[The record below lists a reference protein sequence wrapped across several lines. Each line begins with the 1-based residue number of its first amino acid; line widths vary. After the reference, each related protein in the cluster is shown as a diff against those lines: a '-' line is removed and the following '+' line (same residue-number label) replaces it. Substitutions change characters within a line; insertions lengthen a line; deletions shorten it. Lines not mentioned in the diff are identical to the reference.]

1 MRSVNANQIGN
12 CLKKEFNNLIDRSL
26 KNKSLQN
33 GGKAMQ
39 QKQRK
44 QAEVYATRLT
54 QAFNLDDG
62 IVESVKKGELYC
74 SVVMLGQQKAYLEPI
89 DRNQS
94 QFGVP
99 VRVLERNEGVL
110 VYHCI
115 LSGPILTMLYVPN
128 DCHQWDDVGP
138 VVGSDEVHIY
148 EADLNN
154 MRWNDRVVTLGS
166 YDHVLI
172 RLT

>member
-1 MRSVNANQIGN
+1 MRE
-12 CLKKEFNNLIDRSL
+12 KR
-26 KNKSLQN
+26 
-33 GGKAMQ
+33 
-39 QKQRK
+39 RK

-54 QAFNLDDG
+54 QAFGLDDG
-62 IVESVKKGELYC
+62 IVESVQKGELYC
-74 SVVMLGQQKAYLEPI
+74 SVAMLGQQKGYLEPI

-99 VRVLERNEGVL
+99 VRVLERNEGIL

-128 DCHQWDDVGP
+128 DCNQWDEVGP
-138 VVGSDEVHIY
+138 IVGSDEVHIY

-154 MRWNDRVVTLGS
+154 MRWDDKVVTLGS